1 MNDKLF
7 TTSFQWNTEVTFI
20 TIVTVLVTLGAIFYM
35 FYSRSV
41 PVWMKWVI
49 SIPVGA
55 IFVYMT
61 FLTPISLSLYPQ
73 ELKIKKIVG
82 SIVIPTEEIT
92 SISMVTNET
101 NNSIRTFGSGGA
113 CGYLGKFKNDI
124 LGNYEMYATESNNL
138 ILVRTESKNYVFS
151 CTNADIL
158 INDFNA
164 LKSK

>member
-7 TTSFQWNTEVTFI
+7 TTSFQWNTEVTVI
-20 TIVTVLVTLGAIFYM
+20 TIFTVLVTVGAIFYM

-41 PVWMKWVI
+41 PVWMKWMI

-55 IFVYMT
+55 IFLYMT
-61 FLTPISLSLYPQ
+61 SLTPINLSLYPH
-73 ELKIKKIVG
+73 ELKIKKIMG
-82 SIVIPTEEIT
+82 SIVIPVEDIT
-92 SISMVTNET
+92 SISVVTNET

-113 CGYLGKFKNDI
+113 CGYLGKFKNDT

-138 ILVRTESKNYVFS
+138 ILVRTALKNYIFS
-151 CTNADIL
+151 CMDADVL
-158 INDFNA
+158 IADFNT